1 VKTCRAIRP
10 SLVPY
15 LDGELD
21 PRDERRVEEHVRSCP
36 NCQTELGQLRQVT
49 LVVRDS
55 LLSSRSGG
63 EDEVR
68 EALSR
73 VKRRVE
79 VLHHPG
85 APRAG
90 LWGRLL
96 GTLRHAPAAALLLL
110 LAVAQ
115 ALSFL
120 ELEEEALLYLSTRLL
135 RGLSSWG

>member
-1 VKTCRAIRP
+1 MNTCRAFRP
-10 SLVPY
+10 FLVPY

-21 PRDERRVEEHVRSCP
+21 PRDERRVEEHVRSCS
-36 NCQTELGQLRQVT
+36 NCRMELDQLRQVT

-55 LLSSRSGG
+55 LLASRSGA

-68 EALSR
+68 EALR
-73 VKRRVE
+73 RAKRRVE
-79 VLHHPG
+79 ALHHPG
-85 APRAG
+85 APWAG

-96 GTLRHAPAAALLLL
+96 GTLQPAPAAALLLL

-120 ELEEEALLYLSTRLL
+120 ELEEEALLYLSTHLL
-135 RGLSSWG
+135 RSLSSWG